1 MPRSELTRKPMNF
14 RGRWVLVTGASSGL
28 GQEMA
33 RQLAQKHGANVIAVA
48 RRKQR
53 LEELKAELEKSGVRV
68 LTIEAD
74 LSRLADVER
83 VVEEASQGRELY
95 AAILNAGITH
105 FGPHEHLEWTEF
117 QRMLDTNVTGVT
129 RMVGLLIPKL
139 EALGAGG
146 GLMIVASMAGITP
159 VPYQTAYSATKA
171 FLVHLG
177 CGLWHELQ
185 GRPLSITTFAPGGV
199 VTEMTAG
206 ESFVPLR
213 GWLMPV
219 VAAATEGLE
228 AFRSRQYLHVSGRAN
243 RIGSAFTKFL
253 PQQTL
258 VGFVAASYRR
268 ALERSGKL

>member
-1 MPRSELTRKPMNF
+1 MNF

-33 RQLAQKHGANVIAVA
+33 RQLAKKHGANLILVA
-48 RRKQR
+48 RRKPR
-53 LEELKAELEKSGVRV
+53 LEELKAELETHGAQA

-74 LSRLADVER
+74 LSRLSDVER
-83 VVEEASQGRELY
+83 VAEEATRGRELY
-95 AAILNAGITH
+95 GAILNAGITH
-105 FGPHEHLEWTEF
+105 FGPHEQLEWSEF

-129 RMVGLLIPKL
+129 RMTGLLIPKL
-139 EALGAGG
+139 EALAQGG

-171 FLVHLG
+171 FLVHFG

-199 VTEMTAG
+199 VSEMTAG
-206 ESFVPLR
+206 ESFGPLR

-219 VAAATEGLE
+219 DAAAAEGLDC
-228 AFRSRQYLHVSGRAN
+228 FRKRKYLHVSGAAN

-258 VGFVAASYRR
+258 TGLVGASYRR
-268 ALERSGKL
+268 ALQRTGKL

>member
-1 MPRSELTRKPMNF
+1 MNF
-14 RGRWVLVTGASSGL
+14 RGRWLLVTGASSGL
-28 GQEMA
+28 GREMA
-33 RQLAQKHGANVIAVA
+33 RQLAQKHGAHLILVA
-48 RRKQR
+48 RRKPR
-53 LEELKAELEKSGVRV
+53 LDELKTELETHGVQV

-74 LSRLADVER
+74 LSKLEEVER
-83 VVEEASQGRELY
+83 VVEQATSGRELY
-95 AAILNAGITH
+95 GAILNAGITH
-105 FGPHEHLEWTEF
+105 FGPHEQLEWSEF

-129 RMVGLLIPKL
+129 RMTGLLIPKL
-139 EALGAGG
+139 EALAQGG

-213 GWLMPV
+213 SWLMPV
-219 VAAATEGLE
+219 DAAASEGLE
-228 AFRSRQYLHVSGRAN
+228 CFRQRKYLYVSGAAN
-243 RIGSAFTKFL
+243 RIGSAFTKLL

-258 VGFVAASYRR
+258 TGWVAASYRR

>member
-1 MPRSELTRKPMNF
+1 MNRTETTRKPLNF

-28 GQEMA
+28 GEEMA
-33 RQLAQKHGANVIAVA
+33 RQLAQKHGANLILVA

-53 LEELKAELEKSGVRV
+53 LDELKAELEGHGVQA
-68 LTIEAD
+68 LAISAD
-74 LSRLADVER
+74 LSKLEDVER
-83 VVEEASQGRELY
+83 VVEEANRGRELY

-105 FGPHEHLEWTEF
+105 FGPHEKLEWSEF

-129 RMVGLLIPKL
+129 RMTGLLIPKL
-139 EALGAGG
+139 EQTGAGG
-146 GLMIVASMAGITP
+146 GLMLVASMAGITP

-177 CGLWHELQ
+177 CGLWHELRD
-185 GRPLSITTFAPGGV
+185 RPLSITTFAPGGV

-206 ESFVPLR
+206 ESFGPLR

-219 VAAATEGLE
+219 KDAAADGLD
-228 AFRSRQYLHVSGRAN
+228 AFRRRKYLHVSGAAN

-258 VGFVAASYRR
+258 TGFVAASYRR
-268 ALERSGKL
+268 ALERTGKL